1 MGAAEGKERKGG
13 AIRGVVLVGLAVA
26 LLLVLLLAV
35 LLAVLLVRRPEPAP
49 IVVQVAPTA
58 TPRPRPTP
66 SPSPAPAALAEQ
78 ERLANLVL
86 AAIGDAVAG
95 RPLPDE
101 LSPELQRYIRE
112 QVIRNQSPLW
122 PARLTAFEPLP
133 VAWQREAASAREDRA
148 VLVTRLRGTK
158 EITTDERPLRTARLD
173 MEQAGNGIGVVVE
186 QRGGRWVIAEILG
199 GELVPYTGIAP

>member
-1 MGAAEGKERKGG
+1 MDATRGSGGKGG
-13 AIRGVVLVGLAVA
+13 PIRGVVLAGLVVA
-26 LLLVLLLAV
+26 LLLMLLLAV
-35 LLAVLLVRRPEPAP
+35 LLAVLLVRRPAPAP

-58 TPRPRPTP
+58 TSRPLPTP
-66 SPSPAPAALAEQ
+66 SPSPAPAAVAEQ

-112 QVIRNQSPLW
+112 RVIRNRSPQW
-122 PARLTAFEPLP
+122 PAYLTAFEPLP

-158 EITTDERPLRTARLD
+158 EITADERPPRTARLD
-173 MEQAGNGIGVVVE
+173 MEQVGNGIGVVVE
-186 QRGGRWVIAEILG
+186 RRGGRWVIADILG